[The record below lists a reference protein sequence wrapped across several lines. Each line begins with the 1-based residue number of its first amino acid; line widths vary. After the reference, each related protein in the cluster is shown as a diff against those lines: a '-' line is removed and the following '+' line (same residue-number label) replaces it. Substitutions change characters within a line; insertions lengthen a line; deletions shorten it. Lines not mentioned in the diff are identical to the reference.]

1 MGLSDE
7 DRQLIQDSG
16 PIILDNSEELT
27 GIIYDNFIKFP
38 YSRKFFLNEQG
49 EVDEVRLER
58 RKHTLGRWFRGT
70 ISFTMDESFAVAA
83 LATGISHSHP
93 PSHRAHLGAH
103 SRPPDGGHH
112 VLYPNGGGGAA
123 VPGDGRPQDG
133 RKDQRSVEQA
143 PHAAIGHT
151 PGRLYERANGLALLA
166 GGMAPIRLTPA
177 IALSRMVP

>member
-1 MGLSDE
+1 MVKYVVNWPARLRDLANFVGLSDE

-27 GIIYDNFIKFP
+27 GVIYDNFIKFP

-83 LATGISHSHP
+83 LATGIAHSHP
-93 PSHRAHLGAH
+93 PTHRAHLGPIPARQMIGTMSFIQTAVADLLFREMDDH
-103 SRPPDGGHH
+103 KTAVKAS
-112 VLYPNGGGGAA
+112 AA
-123 VPGDGRPQDG
+123 WNKLLMLQLD
-133 RKDQRSVEQA
+133 
-143 PHAAIGHT
+143 I
-151 PGRLYERANGLALLA
+151 LLA
-166 GGMAPIRLTPA
+166 GYMKEL
-177 IALSRMVP
+177 MD